1 MAETEDETTVWVDI
15 PATFQ
20 YLNVVGE
27 AIKALLQRAVDVENQ
42 AEFVNSVELAV
53 HETCTNII
61 KHAYAG
67 ERGRIEVALT
77 IGENPRRVIVD
88 THDSGRSFDLSQVQ
102 QPDLDVVQERGYGLF
117 LIRQLMDEVS
127 YQANES
133 QNHWRLVKH
142 IA

>member
-15 PATFQ
+15 PAAFQ

-77 IGENPRRVIVD
+77 ISENPRRVIVD